1 MKTAESVN
9 DVMFEAFKAA
19 ATDDIGCIVY
29 VFEEDEDG
37 GGTGFNSKNC
47 DAGDAMVA
55 IKRIAEQ
62 FGIDLERLA
71 GAIDT

>member
-1 MKTAESVN
+1 MATVEAVN
-9 DVMFEAFKAA
+9 DALFKAFDSIPNA
-19 ATDDIGCIVY
+19 GIDCIVY
-29 VFEEDEDG
+29 VFNHDEGG

-55 IKRIAEQ
+55 IKRIAEE

-71 GAIDT
+71 ESM